1 MNEDFELPNL
11 KKKEEE
17 TIEQPVPNNENQVLE
32 EKIEIP
38 QEYYD
43 KLNKEKEERLQALA
57 KKEEEHQATTQAGGT
72 IFLIFLSFIV
82 CGFLL
87 YGMNNIDKLLII
99 GLPVYTILGSIVSG
113 KTHKEDSKFGTSIL
127 ISGMIGALICFI
139 LAMRDRNN
147 SDITIYYAYAF
158 FAVAFV
164 GYVLSIVIIKLLFN
178 KDVKALGKIFFVLVI
193 AAILGVPYYF
203 YSNNKAD
210 FIETVFLG
218 KNGKEIVAESEKD
231 YIERILKN
239 RYGYGFTCEDKKKNY
254 IDDLTHRRLSIR
266 RCNSDASINLEV
278 MSLFYD
284 EDKKLYIVRDSYL
297 DDSYINPFRE
307 ELQTELNNALGSTSV
322 KVGFYPDNK
331 CYFIGDCDNN
341 SNYEKEIELDNLYN
355 YSSALKLQEYVGIDT
370 VEFFNKYSFNYEII
384 VRGNYS
390 DAENFEDKTNIIIDY
405 LEQKGI
411 KNKKGFTIAF
421 RDIAIKS
428 DVYKVSGKADS
439 NGSFRN
445 YQIVND

>member
-11 KKKEEE
+11 KKNEEE

-147 SDITIYYAYAF
+147 SDTTIYYAYAF

-254 IDDLTHRRLSIR
+254 WS
-266 RCNSDASINLEV
+266 SV
-278 MSLFYD
+278 
-284 EDKKLYIVRDSYL
+284 KSYL
-297 DDSYINPFRE
+297 
-307 ELQTELNNALGSTSV
+307 
-322 KVGFYPDNK
+322 
-331 CYFIGDCDNN
+331 FI
-341 SNYEKEIELDNLYN
+341 
-355 YSSALKLQEYVGIDT
+355 
-370 VEFFNKYSFNYEII
+370 
-384 VRGNYS
+384 
-390 DAENFEDKTNIIIDY
+390 
-405 LEQKGI
+405 
-411 KNKKGFTIAF
+411 
-421 RDIAIKS
+421 
-428 DVYKVSGKADS
+428 
-439 NGSFRN
+439 
-445 YQIVND
+445 